1 LRKFFK
7 KPYATIPQSDIL
19 MQKHFSRATIPNGHV
34 ANEGHVTFRK
44 VSEGKVIVIV
54 N

>member
-19 MQKHFSRATIPNGHV
+19 MQKHFSRATVPTAHFERTLFSHV
-34 ANEGHVTFRK
+34 K
-44 VSEGKVIVIV
+44 VKLG
-54 N
+54 